1 MLVYRYG
8 GVFFCVHSTD
18 YRGDGWV
25 RKGKTS
31 RQEERK
37 KERKEGRKVKKA
49 TVTVSGLPMRCVCQ

>member
-25 RKGKTS
+25 TKGKTS
-31 RQEERK
+31 RQE
-37 KERKEGRKVKKA
+37 ERKEGRKVKKA
-49 TVTVSGLPMRCVCQ
+49 TVTGSGLPMKCVCQ